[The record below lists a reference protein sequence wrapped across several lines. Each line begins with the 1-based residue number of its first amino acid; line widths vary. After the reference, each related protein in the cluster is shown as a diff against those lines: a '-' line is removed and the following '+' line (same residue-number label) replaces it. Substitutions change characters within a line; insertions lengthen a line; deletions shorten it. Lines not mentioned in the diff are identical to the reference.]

1 MPPTSDELTSFLKAA
16 HEHAEGRLLAIVD
29 MWALGEALGW
39 DRAKTGEVCE
49 RLIGKGLIV
58 GMGPSG
64 IALTV
69 DGVDLC
75 EESLEPAPPG
85 RELRLQLLRLI
96 YEEAGG
102 STKPL
107 VNAFAVGQDA
117 GLDEAEVNEIVFYL
131 QKRCYLHGVS
141 PSELNLTPQG
151 LALVETTLSDPP
163 TVEERM
169 A

>member
-1 MPPTSDELTSFLKAA
+1 MPPTSDELTSFLKATYEA
-16 HEHAEGRLLAIVD
+16 AAGRLPAIVD

-39 DRAKTGEVCE
+39 DRPKTDEVCE
-49 RLIGKGLIV
+49 RLTGKGLIV

-75 EESLEPAPPG
+75 EESLEPTPAG
-85 RELRLQLLRLI
+85 RKLRLQLLRLI

-107 VNAFAVGQDA
+107 VDACEIGQNA
-117 GLDEAEVNEIVFYL
+117 GLDEAEVHEIVFYL
-131 QKRCYLHGVS
+131 QKRCYLHGVG
-141 PSELNLTPQG
+141 PSEVNLTPQG
-151 LALVETTLSDPP
+151 LALVESALLDPP
-163 TVEERM
+163 TVEERT